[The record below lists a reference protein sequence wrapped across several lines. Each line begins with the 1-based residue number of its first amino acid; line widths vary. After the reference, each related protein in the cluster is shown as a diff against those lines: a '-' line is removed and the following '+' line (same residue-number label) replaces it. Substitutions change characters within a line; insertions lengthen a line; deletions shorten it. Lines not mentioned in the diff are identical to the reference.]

1 MNWTYYAPSFTQ
13 TTVTQ
18 NATAV
23 ALGGNA
29 TAGNLS
35 VIH

>member
-1 MNWTYYAPSFTQ
+1 MNWTYYAPSFTH

-35 VIH
+35 VIG